1 MRLSVFV
8 QKNKEETMTKFIQEI
23 KKSKSF
29 YSMLGLIVLIIISSM
44 IAPNFRTMNNMIT
57 ILRQASVLLILS
69 SGLTAVLLTGG
80 MDLSVGATAGFIG
93 CICAQCIKGGM
104 PIPFAFL
111 VGIGIGVLV
120 GLVNGTLAGILPSF
134 IATYATNWV
143 LSGLAIIV
151 MNGAVIYNLPK
162 NFTQIG
168 VGYFGPIPN
177 LVIIA
182 TIIVIV
188 LYVLLQK
195 TTYGRQVYAYGS
207 NAEAARYS
215 GMPVKKIMISSFI
228 ICSVCAGIAGMIITA
243 RLNAADAAMGDSY
256 GLQTVAAVVI
266 GGTSMLGGQGGVG
279 GTVIGALILTIIVNI
294 MNLKGVSS
302 FAQPMIVGIVII
314 GMVLFDI
321 NTKRKQEKTA

>member
-1 MRLSVFV
+1 MA
-8 QKNKEETMTKFIQEI
+8 KFFEEI

-29 YSMLGLIVLIIISSM
+29 YSLLGLIGLIIISSI

-57 ILRQASVLLILS
+57 IFRQASVLLILS
-69 SGLTAVLLTGG
+69 SGLTAVLLTGS
-80 MDLSVGATAGFIG
+80 MDLSVGATAGLIG
-93 CICAQCIKGGM
+93 CICAQLLKAGV
-104 PIPFAFL
+104 PIPVAFL
-111 VGIGIGVLV
+111 IGIGIGVV
-120 GLVNGTLAGILPSF
+120 IGLINGALAGILPSF

-143 LSGLAIIV
+143 MSGLAIIV

-162 NFTQIG
+162 NFNKLG
-168 VGYFGPIPN
+168 VGYIGPIPN

-182 TIIVIV
+182 AIIVII
-188 LYVLLQK
+188 LYILLQK

-207 NAEAARYS
+207 NSEAARYS
-215 GMPVKKIMISSFI
+215 GMPVKKIMVSSFI

-243 RLNAADAAMGDSY
+243 RLNVADAAMGDSY

-266 GGTSMLGGQGGVG
+266 GGTSMLGGEGGVG

-302 FAQPMIVGIVII
+302 FAQPMVVGIVII
-314 GMVLFDI
+314 AMVLFDV
-321 NTKRKQEKTA
+321 NTKRKKEKAA

>member
-1 MRLSVFV
+1 
-8 QKNKEETMTKFIQEI
+8 MTKIFQEI
-23 KKSKSF
+23 KRSKSF
-29 YSMLGLIVLIIISSM
+29 YSMLGLISLIIISSM

-93 CICAQCIKGGM
+93 CICAQCIKAGA
-104 PIPFAFL
+104 PIIVAFMI
-111 VGIGIGVLV
+111 GIGIGVLV
-120 GLVNGTLAGILPSF
+120 GLVNGILAGILPSF

-162 NFTQIG
+162 NFTRIG
-168 VGYFGPIPN
+168 VGYMGPIPN

-182 TIIVIV
+182 AIIVVV

-195 TTYGRQVYAYGS
+195 TTYGRQVYSYGS
-207 NAEAARYS
+207 NPEAAKYS

-294 MNLKGVSS
+294 MNLKGVTS

-321 NTKRKQEKTA
+321 NTKRKQEKTASV

>member
-1 MRLSVFV
+1 MMSKLF
-8 QKNKEETMTKFIQEI
+8 EEL

-29 YSMLGLIVLIIISSM
+29 YSLIGLIGLILISSL

-69 SGLTAVLLTGG
+69 SGLTAVLLTGS

-93 CICAQCIKGGM
+93 CICARFLKAGV
-104 PIPFAFL
+104 PIMAAFL
-111 VGIGIGVLV
+111 IGIGIGVLV
-120 GLVNGTLAGILPSF
+120 GLINGALAGILPSF

-143 LSGLAIIV
+143 MSGLAIIV
-151 MNGAVIYNLPK
+151 MNGSVIYDLPK
-162 NFTQIG
+162 NFTQVG
-168 VGYFGPIPN
+168 VGYVGRIPN

-182 TIIVIV
+182 AVIV
-188 LYVLLQK
+188 VILYILLQR
-195 TTYGRQVYAYGS
+195 TTFGRQVYAYGS

-215 GMPVKKIMISSFI
+215 GMPVKRIMLSSFV

-243 RLNAADAAMGDSY
+243 RLNAADAAMGDAY

-279 GTVIGALILTIIVNI
+279 GTVIGALILTIIVNV

-302 FAQPMIVGIVII
+302 FAQPMVVGIVII
-314 GMVLFDI
+314 AMVLFDI
-321 NTKRKQEKTA
+321 NSKRKQEKAA